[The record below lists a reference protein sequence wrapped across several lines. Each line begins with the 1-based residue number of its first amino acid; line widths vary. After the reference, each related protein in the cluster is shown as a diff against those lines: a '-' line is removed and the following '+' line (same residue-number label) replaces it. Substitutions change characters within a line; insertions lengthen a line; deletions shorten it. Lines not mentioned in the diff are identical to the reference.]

1 MNTREEILAY
11 GLSFPDT
18 YQNAPFRDPNWQLV
32 RVRNTKKAF
41 LWTYEK
47 DGLLHINVKVDPV
60 WRDFWREAF
69 TAGTAG
75 VSSKQGAVEHG
86 SY

>member
-47 DGLLHINVKVDPV
+47 DGLLHINVKVDPE
-60 WRDFWREAF
+60 WRDFWR
-69 TAGTAG
+69 
-75 VSSKQGAVEHG
+75 
-86 SY
+86 

>member
-32 RVRNTKKAF
+32 FETQRKHF
-41 LWTYEK
+41 C
-47 DGLLHINVKVDPV
+47 GLMKRMVYCI
-60 WRDFWREAF
+60 
-69 TAGTAG
+69 
-75 VSSKQGAVEHG
+75 SM
-86 SY
+86 

>member
-41 LWTYEK
+41 LWTYE
-47 DGLLHINVKVDPV
+47 
-60 WRDFWREAF
+60 
-69 TAGTAG
+69 
-75 VSSKQGAVEHG
+75 
-86 SY
+86 

>member
-47 DGLLHINVKVDPV
+47 DGLLHINVKVDPE
-60 WRDFWREAF
+60 WSCLLYTSPSPRDC
-69 TAGTAG
+69 
-75 VSSKQGAVEHG
+75 S
-86 SY
+86 